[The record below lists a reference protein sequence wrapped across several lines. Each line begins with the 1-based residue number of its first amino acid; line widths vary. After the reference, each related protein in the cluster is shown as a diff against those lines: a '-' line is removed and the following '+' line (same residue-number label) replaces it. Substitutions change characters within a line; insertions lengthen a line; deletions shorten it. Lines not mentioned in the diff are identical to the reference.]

1 MKRVK
6 KPKPNKK
13 TMTEKELAK
22 LIVNAT
28 EDAVAKA
35 SMLYLT
41 AMKDE
46 FGFGLDDVTRVFKRA
61 ERYAEYLNSH
71 MAEMKD
77 LAETLEKDTGIKITW
92 RE

>member
-6 KPKPNKK
+6 KPKSQKIP
-13 TMTEKELAK
+13 MTAKELDAIRK
-22 LIVNAT
+22 EIT
-28 EDAVAKA
+28 EEAVGTA
-35 SMLYLT
+35 SLLYMT

-71 MAEMKD
+71 MAEMED
-77 LAETLEKDTGIKITW
+77 LAETLEKDTGIKIKW
-92 RE
+92 R